1 MPLESFKDKNIWII
15 GASSGIGY
23 ALAENLSAQGAH
35 LFLSARSENGLNN
48 LNQKLGNT
56 HHLLPLDVADLDATQ
71 KACLEVQ
78 KITNNQID
86 SVILLAAL
94 YDPSPIREMDIQKA
108 HQMVQVNLN
117 GTLNLVTSILPIL
130 QDQKYGQLALCGSVA
145 GYRGLPNGQPYSATK
160 AAVMNLAESLRAEE
174 PSLDIKLIS
183 PGFVRTPLTDK
194 NDFDMPMIIEP
205 EEATQSVAKGL
216 QSNAFEIHF
225 PKKFTL
231 ILKLVRLLPAWLY
244 FKIFTQRA

>member
-23 ALAENLSAQGAH
+23 ALAENLSAQGAQ
-35 LFLSARSENGLNN
+35 LVLSARSEEQLNE

-56 HHLLPLDVADLDATQ
+56 HHVLPLDVADLDATQ

-94 YDPSPIREMDIQKA
+94 YDPGPIRDMDIQKA

-130 QDQKYGQLALCGSVA
+130 REQKYGQLALCGSVA

-160 AAVMNLAESLRAEE
+160 AAVMSLTESLRAEE
-174 PSLDIKLIS
+174 PNLDIKLIS

-205 EEATQSVAKGL
+205 EQAASALAKGL

-244 FKIFTQRA
+244 FKIFTQKS